1 MTYETLIVERT
12 DGVGIIT
19 INRPKALN
27 ALSRA
32 TVAELARAVEELAGD
47 DAVRAI
53 VLTGAGEKAFVAGAD
68 ISEFNTLQ
76 SAEEAAA
83 YARAGQAVLNRIER
97 LPKPV
102 IAAINGYALGGG
114 CELAMACDIRMA
126 ADTARL
132 GQPEI
137 NLGIIPGYGGT
148 QRLPRLVGRGA
159 AKLLVLGGD
168 PITAAE
174 ALRIGLVDAVVP
186 AAELMDKALEL
197 AAKLASKAP
206 VALRL
211 CKQAINEGM
220 EGTLAAGLDHEAAL
234 FGLVF
239 DTEDRVEGVDAF
251 LQKREA
257 EWKGR

>member
-1 MTYETLIVERT
+1 VTYENLIVERK
-12 DGVGIIT
+12 DGVGAIT

-47 DAVRAI
+47 DSVRAV

-76 SAEEAAA
+76 SAEEAAE

-114 CELAMACDIRMA
+114 CELAMACDIRVA

-148 QRLPRLVGRGA
+148 QRLPRLVGKGA
-159 AKLLVLGGD
+159 AKLLVLTGD

-174 ALRIGLVDAVVP
+174 ALRIGLVDVVVP

-206 VALRL
+206 AALRL
-211 CKQAINEGM
+211 CKQAINEGT
-220 EGTLAAGLDHEAAL
+220 EGTLAAGLGHEAAL

-251 LQKREA
+251 LQKRKA

>member
-1 MTYETLIVERT
+1 MYENLIVERK
-12 DGVGIIT
+12 GAVGIIT
-19 INRPKALN
+19 INRPKSLN

-32 TVAELARAVEELAGD
+32 TVAELGAAIDELNAD
-47 DAVRAI
+47 DAIRAI
-53 VLTGAGEKAFVAGAD
+53 ILTGAGEKAFVAGAD
-68 ISEFNTLQ
+68 IGEFNSLR

-114 CELAMACDIRMA
+114 CELAMACDIRIA

-148 QRLPRLVGRGA
+148 QRLTRLVGKGM
-159 AKLLVLGGD
+159 AKLLVLSGD
-168 PITAAE
+168 PISAQE
-174 ALRIGLVDAVVP
+174 AQRIGLVDVVVP
-186 AAELMDKALEL
+186 AAELMPKAMEL
-197 AAKLASKAP
+197 AEKLASKAP

-211 CKQAINEGM
+211 CKQAINEGA
-220 EGTLAAGLDHEAAL
+220 EGTLASGLDHEAAL
-234 FGLVF
+234 FGVVF
-239 DTEDRVEGVDAF
+239 DTEDRVEGVSAF
-251 LQKREA
+251 LEKRKA
-257 EWKGR
+257 AWKGK